1 MPLWDWSAAALHAR
15 FAAGDV
21 SALDIC
27 QAFIDRIAR
36 TNTTLNAFLTIDADR
51 ALGRAAALDRE
62 VDRRALGPLAGVP
75 IAIKDTLCIEGM
87 ATTAGSRMLAGFIPP
102 YSATA
107 VQRLEAAGAVVIG
120 KTNCDEFAMG
130 SSNEH
135 SAFGAVRNPWALDR
149 TPGGSSGGSAAA
161 VAARLAPAALGSDT
175 GGSVRQPAGF
185 CGVVGV
191 RPTYGRV
198 SRYGLVAFASS
209 LDQIGPIAHNVLDA
223 ALVLRVMAGY
233 DARDATSAQDAVPD
247 YPAALTGDIRGC
259 RIGVPSALVHTG
271 VDEPVRTCFAQALEV
286 LAARGATL
294 IDIAWPH
301 ASMAVPVYYV
311 IATAEAS
318 SNLAR
323 YDGVRYGYRT
333 SGSPVLREMYE
344 RSRDEGFGAEVK
356 RRMILGTFVLSAG
369 YHDALYV
376 KAQQARA
383 LITHE
388 IETALEH
395 CDAVA
400 LPTSPTAAFPL
411 GDRLADPLQMYM
423 ADVFTVG
430 ASMAGLPAL
439 SVPCGFVDPR
449 LPVGLQLVGRRFD
462 EATILRI
469 AEAYERDRP
478 WGASLPS
485 LPC

>member
-36 TNTTLNAFLTIDADR
+36 ANTTLNAFLTIDADR

-75 IAIKDTLCIEGM
+75 IAIKDTLCTEGM

-135 SAFGAVRNPWALDR
+135 SAFGVVRNPWALDR

-209 LDQIGPIAHNVLDA
+209 LDQIGPIAHNILDA
-223 ALVLRVMAGY
+223 ALLLRVMAGY

-259 RIGVPSALVHTG
+259 RIGVPAALVHTG
-271 VDEPVRTCFAQALEV
+271 VDEPTDLLCRRWRWWPPRRDAC
-286 LAARGATL
+286 RHR
-294 IDIAWPH
+294 WPH
-301 ASMAVPVYYV
+301 ASMAVPVYV

-323 YDGVRYGYRT
+323 YDGVRTAIDIGFA
-333 SGSPVLREMYE
+333 VLREMA
-344 RSRDEGFGAEVK
+344 D
-356 RRMILGTFVLSAG
+356 
-369 YHDALYV
+369 
-376 KAQQARA
+376 ARA
-383 LITHE
+383 TRGWRG
-388 IETALEH
+388 
-395 CDAVA
+395 
-400 LPTSPTAAFPL
+400 S
-411 GDRLADPLQMYM
+411 G
-423 ADVFTVG
+423 G
-430 ASMAGLPAL
+430 G
-439 SVPCGFVDPR
+439 
-449 LPVGLQLVGRRFD
+449 
-462 EATILRI
+462 
-469 AEAYERDRP
+469 
-478 WGASLPS
+478 
-485 LPC
+485 